1 MLMYINTIINSFF
14 LSGDAAADKP
24 PPEKVILLFYHLLD
38 LVNFNYSFI
47 MGKANSPEVKLGTVL
62 SLQLMRQFPERSK
75 K

>member
-38 LVNFNYSFI
+38 LVNFNYSLI

-62 SLQLMRQFPERSK
+62 SLQLMRTISWK

>member
-14 LSGDAAADKP
+14 FSGDAAADKP

-38 LVNFNYSFI
+38 LVNFNYSLI
-47 MGKANSPEVKLGTVL
+47 RGKANSPEVKLGTVL
-62 SLQLMRQFPERSK
+62 SLQLIRQFPERSK

>member
-1 MLMYINTIINSFF
+1 MLMYITIINSFF
-14 LSGDAAADKP
+14 FSGDAAADKP

-38 LVNFNYSFI
+38 LVNFNYSLI